1 MSKIRTSSDPATLAP
16 PPREDAARHAAFL
29 VVPRFNMMTMMTMIE
44 VMRIANYLSPAPLYS
59 WEVLSFD
66 GAEITASNGFSV
78 ATKLPDDRIRRGEAL
93 FVLGSWNA
101 ENYKNSHTLAWIRRQ
116 ARGGVRICSV
126 ELGCYLLARAG
137 LLSGKRATTH
147 WSWMS
152 GFEEQFDE
160 VTVTEQL
167 FTIDGQ
173 MMSCAGG
180 LAGVDLMLRLV
191 GDEHGERLAG
201 EIADQML
208 YHPIRPATAPQRR
221 TMGRGMETLVPMVRE
236 AITLIEKNIAEPLTV
251 PEIADELGVSQRQ
264 LERQFKA
271 NIGCTVVQF
280 GLLLR
285 LQHARVLLI
294 STGLSVRE
302 IATAS
307 GFNTL
312 SHFAFSFGK
321 CFGRRPSDYRQAW
334 PEKDATPS
342 WPGTLSKFLEALEN
356 RGTAKPMQILRK
368 TSG

>member
-1 MSKIRTSSDPATLAP
+1 MSNFRTSPDRDRATQQAAP
-16 PPREDAARHAAFL
+16 VAVRQAAFL
-29 VVPRFNMMTMMTMIE
+29 VVPRFNLMTMMSIIE
-44 VMRIANYLSPAPLYS
+44 VMRVANYLSPSPIYS
-59 WEVLSFD
+59 WQVHSFD
-66 GAEITASNGFSV
+66 GASIAASNGFTIP
-78 ATKLPDDRIRRGEAL
+78 ATDPGERVRRGETV

-101 ENYKNSHTLAWIRRQ
+101 EAYRNPRTLAWIRRQ
-116 ARGGVRICSV
+116 ARGGARICAV
-126 ELGCYLLARAG
+126 ELGCYLVARAG

-147 WSWMS
+147 WSWLS
-152 GFEEQFDE
+152 GFDEQFDE
-160 VTVTEQL
+160 VEVTEQL
-167 FTIDGQ
+167 YTIDGNT
-173 MMSCAGG
+173 MTCPGG

-191 GDEHGERLAG
+191 GDEQGERLAG

-221 TMGRGMETLVPMVRE
+221 TMGRGTETLAPVVRE
-236 AITLIEKNIAEPLTV
+236 AISLIERNIAEPLSV
-251 PEIADELGVSQRQ
+251 PDLAEDLGVSQRQ

-271 NIGCTVVQF
+271 SIGCTVVQF

-294 STGLSVRE
+294 ATDLSVRE

-312 SHFAFSFGK
+312 SHFAYSFGK

-356 RGTAKPMQILRK
+356 RGSAKPMQILRK
-368 TSG
+368 S